1 MQGVPN
7 AGAALR
13 AGGEGD
19 LPSAAPHRAEPLP
32 GVRGERVEAAAGGPP
47 QLLRAAQLRPRHLRG
62 RVLGGQR
69 GGRGP
74 RDQGGRRAGELQ

>member
-7 AGAALR
+7 AGASLR

-19 LPSAAPHRAEPLP
+19 LPSATPHRADPLP
-32 GVRGERVEAAAGGPP
+32 GDRAQRVEAAAGGPR
-47 QLLRAAQLRPRHLRG
+47 QLLRPAQLRPRHLRG

-74 RDQGGRRAGELQ
+74 RDQGGRGGGELQ